1 MQKPGLATGLLLEYA
16 TILMLTLLP
25 IDLASKAPSL
35 GSVDLQGLTILDDG
49 ALLCVSTYIPS
60 GLV

>member
-1 MQKPGLATGLLLEYA
+1 MPTPSSSNYTPTRGEGILLVHTE
-16 TILMLTLLP
+16 
-25 IDLASKAPSL
+25 DLASKAPSL